1 MLAPYRVSAPP
12 PPMPADT
19 VIATSGVRIRTRL
32 DDIILEALCLLL
44 ACLIIIVPALL
55 IAWLAIA
62 TCGQCWK

>member
-1 MLAPYRVSAPP
+1 
-12 PPMPADT
+12 MPADT